1 MEKDIKQKIEPA
13 STCVEPLERTT
24 AEVVDEFDGC
34 LPLIRTG
41 CYAYKSMHPDK
52 SNSDIIE
59 EVNKIF
65 EDVTKASQNGDFAKY
80 MVGLTEAE
88 QADLELLSPNHKI
101 GYCIYKSINP
111 EKSYSE
117 IISELDKALSPRG
130 SLFPRLMGDVINLG
144 AIHEPVDTSN
154 LTFRQK
160 IKRFFDGKD
169 DEFI

>member
-1 MEKDIKQKIEPA
+1 
-13 STCVEPLERTT
+13 
-24 AEVVDEFDGC
+24 
-34 LPLIRTG
+34 
-41 CYAYKSMHPDK
+41 
-52 SNSDIIE
+52 
-59 EVNKIF
+59 
-65 EDVTKASQNGDFAKY
+65 

-130 SLFPRLMGDVINLG
+130 AQIPRLMGDVINLG

>member
-24 AEVVDEFDGC
+24 AEVVDEFDVC

-65 EDVTKASQNGDFAKY
+65 EDVTKDSGEGLAKY

-88 QADLELLSPNHKI
+88 QAYFEHLSPNHKI

-111 EKSYSE
+111 EKT
-117 IISELDKALSPRG
+117 
-130 SLFPRLMGDVINLG
+130 FPQTV
-144 AIHEPVDTSN
+144 H
-154 LTFRQK
+154 
-160 IKRFFDGKD
+160 
-169 DEFI
+169 